1 MRVPGRRSPQ
11 TIGSPD
17 RANQATGKKINSCKH
32 NRLIA
37 AEKCCAIAQYA
48 LVAPSSPQHTDAY
61 LQKKL
66 NHKSIRNHLGVTQL
80 GPNWVIPTAI
90 YGVFWPITR
99 HMWGSL
105 PANCVSPN
113 HYNDNPHDRALQG
126 LPITDDTS
134 LPYDPRL
141 PTPSPDEP
149 YNIQRSRPK
158 LCFPCDPQNS
168 TFRPHQ
174 EPINLHMVAVS
185 PQ

>member
-37 AEKCCAIAQYA
+37 AEQCCAIAQYA

-66 NHKSIRNHLGVTQL
+66 NHKSIR
-80 GPNWVIPTAI
+80 
-90 YGVFWPITR
+90 
-99 HMWGSL
+99 
-105 PANCVSPN
+105 N

-174 EPINLHMVAVS
+174 EPINFHMVAVS